1 MLSIRLIKLYV
12 SKVKIYY
19 EVLKLYIKAKRFYL
33 FGSYQFYTKLRRNK
47 TMALLDNRTSVLE
60 KIEKYESALKD
71 SYMMIRSYPR
81 NIEGYLRAGKIL
93 QLMNKHIK
101 AIYIYKLGIKCLSH
115 DLKKKNLLK
124 KLFFSTLKNIKK
136 NKSLVLQ
143 FDIFRKFP
151 MEIILNIFY
160 YLSFK
165 TISLC
170 LRVSR
175 NWRQMILS
183 LDYLFYNLDFSFAKK
198 TVSSKIILL
207 NIKRSHNL
215 VQKIVLNH
223 KCVIN
228 DSVITYMSRFC
239 KKLTHLTLTK
249 GFDSNLFLCSFSAF
263 SSLLSLV
270 FLCEIEL
277 SFIAQ
282 VMSNAPDSLQ
292 KIEAR
297 KLLVN
302 FIPRWGQKITY
313 IKIIKLIRVDI
324 SFCSNKLRIFDI
336 SDMLRIIPKAT
347 QIFLN
352 NWIEIL
358 VLDSY
363 GFSHLDKLDV
373 LDLSGSRLSRIPLMP
388 KCLLN
393 LNLSYLLETDLSF
406 SSLNFECLRCL
417 NLSYSPRLYSDTVI
431 TLIGYSGSSLKELFL
446 DYCPL
451 IDRHCIINIVS
462 SCKFID
468 KLSLSGNSWVDD
480 SLLAII
486 ISELKV
492 LKYIDLSNC
501 LHVSGS
507 SIVELVKT
515 HLSSIIR
522 IRLNGCYNVS
532 LDAVTWIRQLG
543 INIDYSFE
551 NNYAIK

>member
-1 MLSIRLIKLYV
+1 MTLH
-12 SKVKIYY
+12 
-19 EVLKLYIKAKRFYL
+19 
-33 FGSYQFYTKLRRNK
+33 
-47 TMALLDNRTSVLE
+47 DNRAPVLE
-60 KIEKYESALKD
+60 EIEKYESALKD
-71 SYMMIRSYPR
+71 SCMMIRSYPY
-81 NIEGYLRAGKIL
+81 NVDGYLRAGKIL
-93 QLMNKHIK
+93 RLMNKHIK
-101 AIYIYKLGIKCLSH
+101 AIYIYKLGMKRLSH
-115 DLKKKNLLK
+115 DFKKKKLLQR
-124 KLFFSTLKNIKK
+124 LFLSTLKNIKK

-143 FDIFRKFP
+143 IDIFRKFP
-151 MEIILNIFY
+151 VEIILKIFY

-170 LRVSR
+170 LGVSKK
-175 NWRQMILS
+175 WRQMILS
-183 LDYLFYNLDFSFAKK
+183 LDYLFYDLDFSFAKK
-198 TVSSKIILL
+198 TVSSKIILM

-215 VQKIVLNH
+215 VHKIVLNH
-223 KCVIN
+223 KCIIN
-228 DSVITYMSRFC
+228 NSVISYMSKFC
-239 KKLTHLTLTK
+239 EKLTHLTLTK
-249 GFDSNLFLCSFSAF
+249 GFDTNLFLCSFTAF

-270 FLCEIEL
+270 FICEIEL

-282 VMSNAPDSLQ
+282 VISNAPDSLQ

-302 FIPRWGQKITY
+302 SIPRWGQKITC

-324 SFCSNKLRIFDI
+324 SFCNNNLRVFDI
-336 SDMLRIIPKAT
+336 NDMLKIIPKVT

-363 GFSHLDKLDV
+363 GFSHLDKLNV

-393 LNLSYLLETDLSF
+393 LNLSYLLETDLSL
-406 SSLNFECLRCL
+406 SSPLNFECLKSL

-451 IDRHCIINIVS
+451 IDRHCIINVVS
-462 SCKFID
+462 SSRFID
-468 KLSLSGNSWVDD
+468 KLSLSGNSWLDD

-486 ISELKV
+486 TRELKA

-501 LHVSGS
+501 LHISGS
-507 SIVELVKT
+507 SIIELVKT
-515 HLSSIIR
+515 HLSSIVHIG
-522 IRLNGCYNVS
+522 LNGCYNVS

-543 INIDYSFE
+543 INIDYRFE